1 MPAAMPAE
9 LLLDTQIL
17 LWAALAPERLRP
29 ATRRVLAARERPVAF
44 SHASLWEVAAKASL
58 GRPDFTVDARALRDG
73 LLAAG
78 FDEWPIRAE
87 HLFELARLPW
97 HHRDPFDRLLLAQAA
112 VEKATLLTADASLR
126 AYGRHVRAA

>member
-9 LLLDTQIL
+9 LLMDTQVL

-29 ATRRVLAARERPVAF
+29 ATRRLLASRERGVAF
-44 SHASLWEVAAKASL
+44 SHASLWEVAIKTSL
-58 GRPDFTVDARALRDG
+58 GRPDFTVDAKALRDG

-87 HLFELARLPW
+87 HLFEVARLPW
-97 HHRDPFDRLLLAQAA
+97 HHRDPFDRLLVTQATL
-112 VEKATLLTADASLR
+112 EKATLLTADATMR